1 MGIRRGLYRVG
12 STVAIFVV
20 AAACSS
26 AGGSQAPQHS
36 PTTAATAASTATLQA
51 TATPTSTPVITDAPS
66 DSPTETASSG
76 GIDTP
81 APAPVGWKTYTD
93 SAAGIRFA
101 YPPTWAPATASGYPA
116 VATTGN
122 TNLVL
127 WITQAAKGLT
137 LDGYKPVD
145 IASMEADPDNQGEV
159 SIGGVA
165 GWGAEWHVTR
175 SGKDLYV
182 VDCFTVRND
191 KTFDFMWMSTPGN
204 EDADIALF
212 QEIESTLVF
221 TD

>member
-1 MGIRRGLYRVG
+1 MGIRRFVYRVG
-12 STVAIFVV
+12 STVAIFAV

-26 AGGSQAPQHS
+26 GGSQAPQHS
-36 PTTAATAASTATLQA
+36 STTAPTAASTVSPRATV
-51 TATPTSTPVITDAPS
+51 TPSATPVITDAPS
-66 DSPTETASSG
+66 DSPTESASSG

-116 VATTGN
+116 VATTDN

-127 WITQAAKGLT
+127 WVSQAAKGMT

-145 IASMEADPDNQGEV
+145 IASMGADPDNQGEV
-159 SIGGVA
+159 SIGGVS
-165 GWGAEWHVTR
+165 GWGGEWHVTR

-182 VDCFTVRND
+182 VDCFTVRGD

-221 TD
+221 TE